1 MAGTVA
7 GGKLAAQTNREK
19 YGADFYRRIGAI
31 GGSKAAPAASLQTAN
46 WPVSPE
52 SDVVARGVDGVVVG
66 TGDDKALND
75 DVVGAGGDAGHGGV
89 ATPGVGD
96 RRGLRASGG
105 EFKAVVQRAGD
116 ADRVARLPR
125 AAHPR

>member
-7 GGKLAAQTNREK
+7 AANVLPKPTERNTERTST
-19 YGADFYRRIGAI
+19 A
-31 GGSKAAPAASLQTAN
+31 GSALSEGLKAAPAASLQTAN

-75 DVVGAGGDAGHGGV
+75 DVVGAGGDAG
-89 ATPGVGD
+89 
-96 RRGLRASGG
+96 
-105 EFKAVVQRAGD
+105 
-116 ADRVARLPR
+116 ARWCG
-125 AAHPR
+125 HPRSR